1 MRARFA
7 EGGVLLVLAL
17 TATVGRGQQD
27 AASLDVSDVLTA
39 PVELIALEEAESD
52 VVKSAVCSGSS
63 CGLCNQ
69 PCADACCGT
78 GNETKPPCCSQTAA
92 PTITTPFIAARPV
105 VSTPCPSCELCP
117 SILAATYVE
126 PGLADCC
133 NANPCGSKKL
143 IENTPNGTNATSTLG
158 VNPYGAN
165 WTYEKHVKK
174 HGVDI
179 TKYAQTPLQ
188 KAAAALAAKDS
199 EEVANQA
206 HAPPANGSS
215 NGSLNTS
222 TTPGVPIILLPPNIT
237 VADWEMPPKDITV
250 SQNSSDMSDMDALM
264 NSMPKA
270 NISLVE
276 VEEDLEGIPYV
287 GGNLGAEGNADVTDV
302 TAPIIGDD
310 VSEM

>member
-17 TATVGRGQQD
+17 TAAVGRGQQD
-27 AASLDVSDVLTA
+27 DATLDDSDVVAA
-39 PVELIALEEAESD
+39 PVELIALEEAERG

-126 PGLADCC
+126 PGLAECC
-133 NANPCGSKKL
+133 NANPCGSKQL
-143 IENTPNGTNATSTLG
+143 IENTLNGTNATSTLG

-179 TKYAQTPLQ
+179 TKFAQTPLQ

-215 NGSLNTS
+215 NGSSLNTS
-222 TTPGVPIILLPPNIT
+222 TTPGVAVILLPPNIT
-237 VADWEMPPKDITV
+237 VADWEMPPTV
-250 SQNSSDMSDMDALM
+250 SQNSSDTSDMDALT

-276 VEEDLEGIPYV
+276 EEEDFDYV
-287 GGNLGAEGNADVTDV
+287 GGNLGAEGNADGTDV
-302 TAPIIGDD
+302 TAPIGAD